1 MPKYSQIWYLE
12 LNEVNMVYECVTKS
26 NPNFQ
31 AYEDNGDEIIGG
43 REAEENLHPWIA
55 RIVGRCAT
63 GLSLKTPSL
72 WMHSML

>member
-1 MPKYSQIWYLE
+1 
-12 LNEVNMVYECVTKS
+12 MVYECVTKS
-26 NPNFQ
+26 NPNFE

-63 GLSLKTPSL
+63 GLSLKYLIVNSFFMDALNAVASL
-72 WMHSML
+72 GITA